1 MKPFINKAASQAMN
15 FYRNTTSPIRVM
27 PDFLI
32 LGVQK
37 GGTTSLYNYLIEHP
51 NVISARR
58 KEVHFFDQHY
68 QKGVLWFRGNF
79 PTVMHKYSIEH
90 IRKQAFITG
99 EGSPEYLFYPHI
111 AKKVAGLLPNA
122 KLIALLRNPVDRAY
136 SQYRHNIRW
145 GHEKLSFEEALALE
159 EERTK
164 EGKEKATIDENY
176 HNFSYQRAAYLAR
189 GIYVD
194 QLQRWMSLFPR
205 EQLLL
210 LRSEDF
216 YKEPAEIYKK
226 TLAFL
231 NVPVFEP
238 KSLKQGYKQYNKSKD
253 SDAPPKMDPAT
264 RKRLVEY
271 FEPHNVRL
279 YEFLGTNLGWDN

>member
-1 MKPFINKAASQAMN
+1 MKSFIMN
-15 FYRNTTSPIRVM
+15 TGIQVKSFYRNITSPVRIL

-32 LGVQK
+32 IGVQK

-51 NVISARR
+51 DIISARR

-68 QKGVLWFRGNF
+68 RKGVAWYRGNF
-79 PTVMHKYSIEH
+79 PTVFYKYYMER
-90 IRKQAFITG
+90 IRKQPFITG
-99 EGSPEYLFYPHI
+99 EGSPEYLFYPHV
-111 AKKVAGLLPNA
+111 AKKVAGLLPNV

-136 SQYRHNIRW
+136 SQYRHNIGW

-159 EERTK
+159 EERTR
-164 EGKEKATIDENY
+164 EGKEMAAADENY
-176 HNFSYQRAAYLAR
+176 HNFSYQRAAYLGR

-194 QLQRWMSLFPR
+194 QLQRWMNLFPR
-205 EQLLL
+205 EQILL

-216 YKEPAEIYKK
+216 HKDPAEIYKK

-238 KSLKQGYKQYNKSKD
+238 ENLKRGYIQYNKSKD
-253 SDAPPKMDPAT
+253 TPSKMDPAI

-271 FEPHNVRL
+271 FEPHNARL
-279 YEFLGTNLGWDN
+279 YEFLGINFGWDC

>member
-1 MKPFINKAASQAMN
+1 MKSLIIHTGIRVKS
-15 FYRNTTSPIRVM
+15 FYCNITSPVRVL

-32 LGVQK
+32 IGVQK
-37 GGTTSLYNYLIEHP
+37 GGTTSLYNYLSEHP
-51 NVISARR
+51 DIISARR
-58 KEVHFFDQHY
+58 KEVHFFDQHFRM
-68 QKGVLWFRGNF
+68 GVPWYRGNF
-79 PTVMHKYSIEH
+79 PTVMYKYYIER
-90 IRKQAFITG
+90 IR
-99 EGSPEYLFYPHI
+99 S
-111 AKKVAGLLPNA
+111 
-122 KLIALLRNPVDRAY
+122 
-136 SQYRHNIRW
+136 HNISW

-159 EERTK
+159 EERIR
-164 EGKEKATIDENY
+164 EGKEKAAADENY

-205 EQLLL
+205 EQILL

-216 YKEPAEIYKK
+216 HKDPAEIYKK

-238 KSLKQGYKQYNKSKD
+238 ENLRRGYKQYNMSKD
-253 SDAPPKMDPAT
+253 TPSKMDPAI

-271 FEPHNVRL
+271 FEPHNARL
-279 YEFLGTNLGWDN
+279 YEFLGINFGWDR

>member
-58 KEVHFFDQHY
+58 KEAHFFDQHY

-164 EGKEKATIDENY
+164 EGKEKATTDENY